1 MKMID
6 LQTTI
11 DGLKD
16 NGFTFVT
23 NYSNGV
29 ESWWG
34 FDEEREVEITIKIN
48 TNPNEEDIKN
58 FNEQFIDEKQEAK
71 ADLHRKYDDINGENQ
86 ENFCN

>member
-1 MKMID
+1 MID

-16 NGFTFVT
+16 NGFQFITS
-23 NYSNGV
+23 YSNGV

-34 FDEEREVEITIKIN
+34 FDEEREVEVTIKIN
-48 TNPNEEDIKN
+48 TSPDEEDIEN
-58 FNEQFIDEKQEAK
+58 FNENFIDEKMEAR
-71 ADLHRKYDDINGENQ
+71 ADLKRKYDTPQEAENQ